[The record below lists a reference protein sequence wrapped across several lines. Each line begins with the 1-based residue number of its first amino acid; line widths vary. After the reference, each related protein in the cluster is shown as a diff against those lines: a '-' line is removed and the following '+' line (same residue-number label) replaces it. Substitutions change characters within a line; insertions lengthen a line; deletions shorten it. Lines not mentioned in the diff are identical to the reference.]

1 MKTNFLF
8 LAILLSLASMCATAQ
23 TKKLRTNRE
32 DGFQWYETTSSDDMF
47 CGAES
52 VDGKTI
58 IPLSCRFRWIIYHPV
73 SGHRGYFEVNR
84 GSDYYS
90 CGVYDIYG
98 REIIAP
104 KYYWIY
110 YSDRDSFEYAD
121 TLGYFHSLGI
131 TLDANGRASSYHL
144 ASKSSSSSSSS
155 SGSGSST
162 LLYKGGYW
170 ICGDLGDI
178 DGYIEIYTDCLVM
191 NGKTTFNFKE
201 TRPNGD
207 RLYENGSRLLVDQN
221 YNIRRDGPIYC
232 SFRKIGSGDYIQT
245 FPQQQYQQPQYQQPT
260 PTPQPQTQREAK
272 DCQRCWGSGKCQTC
286 NGRGYYTELGVG
298 SGPLDCP
305 NCNKTGRC
313 SSCGGSGKQR

>member
-8 LAILLSLASMCATAQ
+8 LAILLSLASMCANAQ
-23 TKKLRTNRE
+23 TKELMTE
-32 DGFQWYETTSSDDMF
+32 PDGYVWYQTRSADGKYV
-47 CGAES
+47 GAE
-52 VDGKTI
+52 DENGETL
-58 IPLSCRFRWIIYHPV
+58 IPLSRKYDKVIWFWVNSFHGASNYFMIY
-73 SGHRGYFEVNR
+73 RGDLTGVCDKYGKEV
-84 GSDYYS
+84 
-90 CGVYDIYG
+90 
-98 REIIAP
+98 IAP
-104 KYYWIY
+104 KFDYIVYNY
-110 YSDRDSFEYAD
+110 NKPPTFEYRNSD
-121 TLGYFHSLGI
+121 GDFISLGI
-131 TLDANGRASSYHL
+131 ELYSNGRASSYRL
-144 ASKSSSSSSSS
+144 ASNYSSSASSS

-178 DGYIEIYTDCLVM
+178 DGYIEIYTDRLVM
-191 NGKTTFNFKE
+191 NGITTFKFKE

-245 FPQQQYQQPQYQQPT
+245 FPQQQYQQPT
-260 PTPQPQTQREAK
+260 STSQPQTQREAK

-298 SGPLDCP
+298 SGTLDCP